1 MLSSRGR
8 RTVALGIL
16 LYLVSW
22 GFGTPELFPVA
33 IGLILAP
40 TLAWL
45 WVRLIARP
53 MVLRRRT
60 GHREM
65 VEGGEIAVGLEVR
78 PDGGPLPGRARV
90 VDKLG
95 VLGERV
101 AEVQREGHAL
111 RGGYVISS
119 APRGRYTLHGAELT
133 IDDPFGLAES
143 RIPLERSDT
152 VLVYPRVYQLDGLF
166 TDAGAAGGDEGRAL
180 LHRTAGYDL
189 HSIRD
194 FQAGE
199 SLRRVHWRSTAKRR
213 KLMVKEMTETP
224 RDEAAVVL
232 DCDAAS
238 VAGAIGN
245 SSFDAQVR
253 AAASLLARMVDSGHR
268 CSLVM
273 HGARRVRLRIQVGG
287 AEWSTVMAS
296 LAAVR
301 ADADR
306 PLESMLREVVSASG
320 AADAVD
326 AARVFVVTGVMSGP
340 LAERLIALRS
350 ARRDV
355 AVVWVEAPSFAG
367 VQTVPGPATGASLRL
382 ARAGI
387 PVAILRAGDSVSE
400 VLSARHLEA
409 ASHA

>member
-1 MLSSRGR
+1 M
-8 RTVALGIL
+8 
-16 LYLVSW
+16 
-22 GFGTPELFPVA
+22 
-33 IGLILAP
+33 
-40 TLAWL
+40 
-45 WVRLIARP
+45 
-53 MVLRRRT
+53 
-60 GHREM
+60 
-65 VEGGEIAVGLEVR
+65 
-78 PDGGPLPGRARV
+78 
-90 VDKLG
+90 
-95 VLGERV
+95 
-101 AEVQREGHAL
+101 
-111 RGGYVISS
+111 
-119 APRGRYTLHGAELT
+119 T

-152 VLVYPRVYQLDGLF
+152 LLVYPRVYQLDGLF

-232 DCDAAS
+232 DCDATS
-238 VAGAIGN
+238 VAGAVGS

-253 AAASLLARMVDSGHR
+253 ATASLLARMVDSGHR

-287 AEWSTVMAS
+287 AEWSTVLAS

-306 PLESMLREVVSASG
+306 PLETMLREVVSASG

-355 AVVWVEAPSFAG
+355 AVVWVEAPSYAG
-367 VQTVPGPATGASLRL
+367 VQTVPGAGDRGVAA
-382 ARAGI
+382 ARAGGHTGSHPARRRQRQRG
-387 PVAILRAGDSVSE
+387 PVGTPPAGGVACVTGCSSTSRCWPSAAGTGRSSSALASVP
-400 VLSARHLEA
+400 RR
-409 ASHA
+409 